1 MFSLLL
7 IGVGFEQRQFWRRL
21 LILLVAIFVF
31 SCLLSCSA
39 LTGKSSFDAFVD
51 GDPYMKNHNKPKMKV
66 ETKPSESS
74 DKEDLYGFGSLGDN
88 NSNTDADENVA
99 DDILLDE
106 DALFS
111 EQAPAVDEVSE
122 IVLEEKEARCLAE
135 NNPSFSYRKR
145 IAVLPMELQSRQHA
159 VDIPY
164 VEREYPQVLTERLND
179 AGLLARDATAYHRIH
194 VHSQPSRLHSPF
206 TSDQIR
212 DTASRLNA
220 QFLVTGRLVDLSFGK
235 SKTHAIDLVTGLK
248 PWKTL
253 ARQTYEGA
261 TGSYRRQLNI
271 DVSVYDGPS
280 GALIKRKRYRGEANH
295 PVAAQRGYGLESNIF
310 WQSDYGELMAD
321 VLDQQSEMISRALE
335 CLPMRAQISRVD
347 EDVIE
352 INAGID
358 SLLMPGDRLRIFHRE
373 PAGRDPMGVPKH
385 RWKYYGGVTI
395 MGVFPL
401 KSIAVLDEDLAPDV
415 IKLGDIVQAW

>member
-1 MFSLLL
+1 MLALLL
-7 IGVGFEQRQFWRRL
+7 APPAWLQKNTVKRL
-21 LILLVAIFVF
+21 LYVFFVVCF
-31 SCLLSCSA
+31 LGCLLSCSA
-39 LTGKSSFDAFVD
+39 LTGKSNLDAFLD
-51 GDPYMKNHNKPKMKV
+51 GDDYASEKDDSPKQKKAKEIKKS
-66 ETKPSESS
+66 ETGG
-74 DKEDLYGFGSLGDN
+74 EDLYGFNDSTETA
-88 NSNTDADENVA
+88 SNAKMESA
-99 DDILLDE
+99 E
-106 DALFS
+106 P
-111 EQAPAVDEVSE
+111 APIVDEAPE
-122 IVLEEKEARCLAE
+122 IALEEAEARCLAD
-135 NNPSFSYRKR
+135 NNPSFAYRKR
-145 IAVLPMELQSRQHA
+145 IAVLPMALQNRQHA

-164 VEREYPQVLTERLND
+164 VEREYPQVLAERLGD
-179 AGLLARDATAYHRIH
+179 AGLLARDATAYHRIQ
-194 VHSQPSRLHSPF
+194 VHSQPSRLHSPL

-220 QFLVTGRLVDLSFGK
+220 QFLVTGRLVDLSFDK

-295 PVAAQRGYGLESNIF
+295 PVTAQRGYGLESNIF

-347 EDVIE
+347 DDVIE
-352 INAGID
+352 INAGVD

>member
-1 MFSLLL
+1 MLALLL
-7 IGVGFEQRQFWRRL
+7 APPAWLQKNTVKRL
-21 LILLVAIFVF
+21 LYVFFVVCF
-31 SCLLSCSA
+31 LGCLLSCSA
-39 LTGKSSFDAFVD
+39 LTGKSNLDAFLD
-51 GDPYMKNHNKPKMKV
+51 GDDYASEKDDSPKQKKAKEIKKS
-66 ETKPSESS
+66 ETGG
-74 DKEDLYGFGSLGDN
+74 EDLYGFNDSTETA
-88 NSNTDADENVA
+88 SNAKAESTEP
-99 DDILLDE
+99 
-106 DALFS
+106 
-111 EQAPAVDEVSE
+111 APVVDEAPE
-122 IVLEEKEARCLAE
+122 IALEEAEARCLAD
-135 NNPSFSYRKR
+135 NNPSFAYRKR
-145 IAVLPMELQSRQHA
+145 IAVLPMALQNRQHA

-164 VEREYPQVLTERLND
+164 VEREYPQVLAERLVD
-179 AGLLARDATAYHRIH
+179 AGLLARDATAYHRIQ
-194 VHSQPSRLHSPF
+194 VHSQPSRLHSPL

-220 QFLVTGRLVDLSFGK
+220 QFLVTGRLVDLSFDK

-295 PVAAQRGYGLESNIF
+295 PVTAQRGYGLESNIF

-347 EDVIE
+347 DDVIE
-352 INAGID
+352 INAGVD

>member
-1 MFSLLL
+1 MLALLL
-7 IGVGFEQRQFWRRL
+7 APPAWLQKNTVKRL
-21 LILLVAIFVF
+21 LYVFFVVCF
-31 SCLLSCSA
+31 LGCLLSCSA
-39 LTGKSSFDAFVD
+39 LTGKSNLDAFLD
-51 GDPYMKNHNKPKMKV
+51 GDDYASEKDDSPKQKKAKEIKKS
-66 ETKPSESS
+66 ETGG
-74 DKEDLYGFGSLGDN
+74 EDLYGFNDSTETA
-88 NSNTDADENVA
+88 SNAKAESTEP
-99 DDILLDE
+99 
-106 DALFS
+106 
-111 EQAPAVDEVSE
+111 APVVDEAPE
-122 IVLEEKEARCLAE
+122 IALEEAEARCLAD
-135 NNPSFSYRKR
+135 NNPSFAYRKR
-145 IAVLPMELQSRQHA
+145 IAVLPMALQNRQHA

-164 VEREYPQVLTERLND
+164 VEREYPQVLAERLGD
-179 AGLLARDATAYHRIH
+179 AGLLARDATAYHRIQ
-194 VHSQPSRLHSPF
+194 VHSQPSRLHSPL

-220 QFLVTGRLVDLSFGK
+220 QFLVTGRLVDLSFDK

-295 PVAAQRGYGLESNIF
+295 PVTAQRGYGLESNIF

-347 EDVIE
+347 DDVIE
-352 INAGID
+352 INAGVD

>member
-1 MFSLLL
+1 MLALLL
-7 IGVGFEQRQFWRRL
+7 APPAWLQKNTVKRL
-21 LILLVAIFVF
+21 LYVFFVVCF
-31 SCLLSCSA
+31 LGCLLSCSA
-39 LTGKSSFDAFVD
+39 LTGKSNLDAFLD
-51 GDPYMKNHNKPKMKV
+51 GDDYASEKDDSPKQKKAKEIKKS
-66 ETKPSESS
+66 ETGG
-74 DKEDLYGFGSLGDN
+74 EDLYGFNDSTETA
-88 NSNTDADENVA
+88 SNAKAESTEP
-99 DDILLDE
+99 
-106 DALFS
+106 
-111 EQAPAVDEVSE
+111 APVVDEAPE
-122 IVLEEKEARCLAE
+122 IALEEAEARCLAD
-135 NNPSFSYRKR
+135 NNPSFAYRKR
-145 IAVLPMELQSRQHA
+145 IAVLPMALQNRQHA

-164 VEREYPQVLTERLND
+164 VEREYPQVLAERLGD
-179 AGLLARDATAYHRIH
+179 AGLLARDATAYHRIQ
-194 VHSQPSRLHSPF
+194 VHSQPSRLRSPL

-220 QFLVTGRLVDLSFGK
+220 QFLVTGRLVDLSFDK

-295 PVAAQRGYGLESNIF
+295 PVTAQRGYGLESNIF

-347 EDVIE
+347 DDVIE
-352 INAGID
+352 INAGVD